1 MMDMALAFIAGGLWF
16 IGGALWRIAGCLM
29 DWRRNS

>member
-16 IGGALWRIAGCLM
+16 IGGALWRIAGCLT
-29 DWRRNS
+29 DWRRNP